1 MRRNLINVSGIR
13 YRQQKCN
20 RLSKGCK
27 QPSVLGD
34 STFAIPDA
42 ATPDTVLTMQ
52 YDSKDANTFLKYL
65 MKMILILNYWYHMN
79 QETII

>member
-1 MRRNLINVSGIR
+1 MRRNRINVSGIR
-13 YRQQKCN
+13 YRQQKCS

-42 ATPDTVLTMQ
+42 ATPDTVLTMHMIVRML
-52 YDSKDANTFLKYL
+52 THFLN
-65 MKMILILNYWYHMN
+65 I
-79 QETII
+79 

>member
-1 MRRNLINVSGIR
+1 MNPQIR
-13 YRQQKCN
+13 GETA
-20 RLSKGCK
+20 LMIAALDADSKNAIDYPRDVK
-27 QPSVLGD
+27 SPSVLGD

-65 MKMILILNYWYHMN
+65 MKMILILNY
-79 QETII
+79 